1 MNTSTPR
8 SLRHA
13 AGRPSPTLED
23 LALAA
28 GVSRSTASRAINGG
42 DRVSP
47 AAQAAVDRAVVALG
61 YIPNRAARSLVTRR
75 TSSIALVIPEPDVR
89 VMMDPFFAVVITGIT
104 EALRETDVQLVLLM
118 SRTDD
123 DSARTLR
130 YLRGGHVDGAIVV
143 SHHKADSWARSLA
156 ETGLPTI
163 FIGRPWDMTFDV
175 TYVDTDNVG
184 GGKLA
189 AQHLSGIGRRRLAT
203 VAGPAD
209 MTAAVDR
216 LRGWKAGLVEAGLPE
231 GPVVHADFTTDGA
244 AAAAR
249 LLLAEHP
256 DIDGIF
262 AASDLMALGVMEAI
276 QAAGKTVPGDIALMG
291 YDNHA
296 VAETASTPL
305 TTITQP
311 MVEMAVKAGSMLL
324 EEIEAPGSHPEPVIY
339 STRLVERESTSVAPM
354 ASAANA

>member
-1 MNTSTPR
+1 MNTSPPR
-8 SLRHA
+8 SLHQVP
-13 AGRPSPTLED
+13 GRPSPTLED

-47 AAQAAVDRAVVALG
+47 EARAAVDRAVADLG

-118 SRTDD
+118 SRTGD

-143 SHHKADSWARSLA
+143 SHHRADSWARSLS

-163 FIGRPWDMTFDV
+163 FIGRPWDTASDV
-175 TYVDTDNVG
+175 TYVDTDNEG
-184 GGKLA
+184 GGRLA
-189 AQHLSGIGRRRLAT
+189 ARHLAGIGRRRLAT

-216 LRGWKAGLVEAGLPE
+216 LRGWQAGLRDAGLPE

-249 LLLAEHP
+249 QLLTDHP
-256 DIDGIF
+256 DVDGIF
-262 AASDLMALGVMEAI
+262 AASDLMALGVLEAVH
-276 QAAGKTVPGDIALMG
+276 ASGRTVPGDIALMG

-296 VAETASTPL
+296 VAGTASTPL
-305 TTITQP
+305 TSITQSI
-311 MVEMAVKAGSMLL
+311 MQMAVRAGAMLL
-324 EEIEAPGSHPEPVIY
+324 EEIEAPGSHPEPVVY
-339 STRLVERESTSVAPM
+339 STELVERASTMVAPR
-354 ASAANA
+354 ASAVKA